1 MSDLLRKNASTGLH
15 EEKMTVKEGRFK
27 KTANLRVKI
36 NRAGSA
42 VGAGGSSTLNEN
54 NTRQR

>member
-1 MSDLLRKNASTGLH
+1 MSDVVLRKNASTGSH
-15 EEKMTVKEGRFK
+15 EEKVVKEGRFK

-36 NRAGSA
+36 NRTGSA
-42 VGAGGSSTLNEN
+42 VGATPSEN